1 MFTGLIET
9 VGTVVG
15 RQGPTVSIAAPAFA
29 GQLVLGESIACCG
42 ICLTVTSMQGDR
54 FTVDVSPTTDGLT
67 TSGDWQSGVQLNLER
82 AMTLGGRLGG
92 HLVSGHV
99 DGIGKLLKAR
109 PMGDGATKLAFQIPE
124 AIAAASIPLGSIT
137 IDGISLTINEL
148 GAGTCT
154 VTIIPHTASQTTLL
168 SLRPG
173 SRVNIEGDLL
183 GKYVA
188 RLLQG
193 GLGHSH
199 PADSG
204 ITWESLAEQGYVHG

>member
-9 VGTVVG
+9 VGTVVS
-15 RQGPTVSIAAPAFA
+15 RQGPSVTIAAPAIA
-29 GQLVLGESIACCG
+29 ADLVLGESVACSG
-42 ICLTVTSMQGDR
+42 ICLTVTGIQGDR

-67 TSGDWQSGVQLNLER
+67 TSGDWQTGAQLNLER
-82 AMTLGGRLGG
+82 AMILGGRLGG

-99 DGIGKLLKAR
+99 DGVGKLLKAR
-109 PMGDGATKLAFQIPE
+109 QIGEGATKLAFQIPE

-137 IDGISLTINEL
+137 VDGVSLTINEL

-154 VTIIPHTASQTTLL
+154 VTVIPHTASQTTLL

-173 SRVNIEGDLL
+173 TRVNLEGDLL

-188 RLLQG
+188 RLMQG
-193 GLGHSH
+193 GIGHH
-199 PADSG
+199 HQSG
-204 ITWESLAEQGYVHG
+204 ITWEQLAEQGYTNG